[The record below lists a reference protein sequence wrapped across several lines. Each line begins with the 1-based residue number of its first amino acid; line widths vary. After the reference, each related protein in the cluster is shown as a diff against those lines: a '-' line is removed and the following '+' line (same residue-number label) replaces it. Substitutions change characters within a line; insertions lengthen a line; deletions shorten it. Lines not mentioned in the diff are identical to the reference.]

1 MDNVRSSMLPP
12 TKSRLV
18 TENHIC
24 ATFLFLE
31 GTAFLLLIAIRC
43 SFHNNYYSA
52 WKPCLQISQVFE
64 LVKDRFAVRS
74 SSSAPVRM
82 TDEGMNARQ
91 DSDET
96 RTVPYDR

>member
-24 ATFLFLE
+24 AAFFPLE
-31 GTAFLLLIAIRC
+31 GTGFLLLIAIRC
-43 SFHNNYYSA
+43 FFHDNCYSA
-52 WKPCLQISQVFE
+52 WKLCLHTFQVFE
-64 LVKDRFAVRS
+64 LVMDRFAVRS